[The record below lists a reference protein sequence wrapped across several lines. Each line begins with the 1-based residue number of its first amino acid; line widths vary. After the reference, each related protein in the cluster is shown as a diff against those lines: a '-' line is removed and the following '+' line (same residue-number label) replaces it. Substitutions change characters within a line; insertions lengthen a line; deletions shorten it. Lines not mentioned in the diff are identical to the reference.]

1 MIPMPAP
8 HSVRRRTHPGRLHRG
23 PAAFTLAETLMVT
36 VILAIVIAVGLP
48 TLGRLRVQA
57 MDAKCRSNLRFTGM
71 ALIQYVADHDGK
83 FLPTKFW
90 YSRLSTA
97 ASPGIR
103 DYLGSRSTAKSTSE
117 SYRIDSVLTCPK
129 LKADYPRKFPNMLN
143 RCYSMNQLVIANNP
157 AYPDDPEAGE
167 NPGSFKRLSSLPDPS
182 RMWTFTDGGTTDP
195 GGAGEFA
202 TVISP
207 SSVTSLLFPHRSRQN
222 VVFFDGHMESLSLEE
237 FKSPADKRAF
247 WGDRRMEP

>member
-1 MIPMPAP
+1 MIPMPEP
-8 HSVRRRTHPGRLHRG
+8 QSLRLRADRG
-23 PAAFTLAETLMVT
+23 KLRCERGAFTLAETLMAT
-36 VILAIVIAVGLP
+36 VILAILIAVALP

-103 DYLGSRSTAKSTSE
+103 DYLGSRSTAKSTSAE
-117 SYRIDSVLTCPK
+117 YKVDSVLTCPK
-129 LKADYPRKFPNMLN
+129 LKADCPRKFPNMLN
-143 RCYSMNQLVIANNP
+143 RCYSMNQMVVANNP
-157 AYPDDPEAGE
+157 AYPDDPEAGD
-167 NPGSFKRLSSLPDPS
+167 NPGSFKRISNLPDPS

-195 GGAGEFA
+195 TGAGEFG
-202 TVISP
+202 TIISP
-207 SSVTSLLFPHRSRQN
+207 SSVTSLLFPHRDRQN
-222 VVFFDGHMESLSLEE
+222 VVFFDGHMESLSREE
-237 FKSPADKRAF
+237 FSSPSNKRAF
-247 WGDRRMEP
+247 WGDRRLEP